1 MSVLVATK
9 TVCGQESALAIN
21 VARSGLAFTAL
32 AAIVY
37 PGQMSGCHSIAALS
51 GLDECLAVTA
61 FAALFGLD
69 ECLAVTA
76 FASRGWPG

>member
-1 MSVLVATK
+1 
-9 TVCGQESALAIN
+9 
-21 VARSGLAFTAL
+21 
-32 AAIVY
+32 
-37 PGQMSGCHSIAALS
+37 MSGCHSIAALF
-51 GLDECLAVTA
+51 GLDECLAVTAFAALFGLDECWLSQHLLHYITLDKCLAVTA